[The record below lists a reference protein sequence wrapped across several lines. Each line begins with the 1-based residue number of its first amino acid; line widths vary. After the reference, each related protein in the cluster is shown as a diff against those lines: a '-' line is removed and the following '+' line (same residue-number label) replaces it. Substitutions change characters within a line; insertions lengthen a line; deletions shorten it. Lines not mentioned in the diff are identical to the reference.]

1 MLHKL
6 GKILELMSHCGSG
19 KMLTDDWQSVI
30 AIAHPG
36 KLHCKNS
43 GYMQKA
49 HFIKAN
55 TEKEENVV
63 VKNFLLLKL
72 PA

>member
-1 MLHKL
+1 
-6 GKILELMSHCGSG
+6 
-19 KMLTDDWQSVI
+19 
-30 AIAHPG
+30 
-36 KLHCKNS
+36 
-43 GYMQKA
+43 MQKA

-72 PA
+72 PAWYVLSNLLCKNMTPNALKCILLP